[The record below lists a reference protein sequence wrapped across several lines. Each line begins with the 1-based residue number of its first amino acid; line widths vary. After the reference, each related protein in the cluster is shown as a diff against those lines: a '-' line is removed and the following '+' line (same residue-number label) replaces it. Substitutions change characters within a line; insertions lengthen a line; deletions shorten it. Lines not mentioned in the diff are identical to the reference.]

1 MTGRAI
7 DKKTVADRVAEFS
20 EAVHTRLAP
29 EFERIGRTYPP
40 GRMVL
45 VGLKQE
51 KVLEV
56 WVGDDSAEFRLL
68 KSYPILAASGTL
80 GPKLREGDRQ
90 VPEGLYR
97 LESLNPN
104 SAYHLSLRLNYPNEF
119 DRRMAAAES
128 RAALGSD
135 IMIHGSDRSIGC
147 LALGDQAAED
157 LFVLAAETGLSNI
170 SVILTPMDF
179 RRRGL
184 PRDLPGTPAWT
195 AQLYESIRAEL
206 IKLGGAAR

>member
-1 MTGRAI
+1 
-7 DKKTVADRVAEFS
+7 
-20 EAVHTRLAP
+20 
-29 EFERIGRTYPP
+29 
-40 GRMVL
+40 
-45 VGLKQE
+45 
-51 KVLEV
+51 
-56 WVGDDSAEFRLL
+56 
-68 KSYPILAASGTL
+68 
-80 GPKLREGDRQ
+80 
-90 VPEGLYR
+90 
-97 LESLNPN
+97 
-104 SAYHLSLRLNYPNEF
+104 
-119 DRRMAAAES
+119 MAAAES